1 MILDKIEPITI
12 FSAKIASKKD
22 LYIENDLILFD
33 EVNELP
39 LPAESRKMGCI
50 LLALCLKGHA
60 EYIVDT
66 DKLIVHPN
74 DLVIINEGQLT
85 EDYKL
90 SEDCSGI
97 AIMLSQDFLQE
108 IIEGVNEISSLFLFS
123 RTHPILSLQP
133 EEVNAIINYFQ
144 LLKEKV
150 QNKNHH
156 FRKDTVRM
164 LISSMIYDVSNA
176 IYRIQHINIKRQS
189 RGEIILAKF
198 IYLVEQNFK
207 SERRVSWYAQKLCI
221 TPKYLSEIIKQ
232 VSHRTPNEWIDYYVT
247 RELKVLLKNSGKSIK
262 EITLEMNFANQSFL
276 GKFFKEHVG
285 MSPTEYRRLH

>member
-74 DLVIINEGQLT
+74 DLMIINEGQLT

-108 IIEGVNEISSLFLFS
+108 IIEGINEISSLFLFS

>member
-74 DLVIINEGQLT
+74 DLMIINEGQLT

-189 RGEIILAKF
+189 RLAKF

>member
-74 DLVIINEGQLT
+74 DLMIINEGQLT

-232 VSHRTPNEWIDYYVT
+232 VSHRTP
-247 RELKVLLKNSGKSIK
+247 RCC
-262 EITLEMNFANQSFL
+262 
-276 GKFFKEHVG
+276 
-285 MSPTEYRRLH
+285 

>member
-74 DLVIINEGQLT
+74 DLMIINEGQLT

-285 MSPTEYRRLH
+285 MTPTEYRRLH

>member
-74 DLVIINEGQLT
+74 DLMIINEGQLT

-221 TPKYLSEIIKQ
+221 TPKYLSEIVKQ

>member
-74 DLVIINEGQLT
+74 DLMIINEGQLT

-262 EITLEMNFANQSFL
+262 EITQEMNFANQSFL

>member
-74 DLVIINEGQLT
+74 DLMILNEGQLT

>member
-262 EITLEMNFANQSFL
+262 EITQEMNFANQSFL

>member
-74 DLVIINEGQLT
+74 DLMIINEGQLT

-90 SEDCSGI
+90 SED
-97 AIMLSQDFLQE
+97 F
-108 IIEGVNEISSLFLFS
+108 
-123 RTHPILSLQP
+123 
-133 EEVNAIINYFQ
+133 
-144 LLKEKV
+144 KELY
-150 QNKNHH
+150 Q
-156 FRKDTVRM
+156 
-164 LISSMIYDVSNA
+164 SMIVYDPEKD
-176 IYRIQHINIKRQS
+176 HHLK
-189 RGEIILAKF
+189 
-198 IYLVEQNFK
+198 
-207 SERRVSWYAQKLCI
+207 
-221 TPKYLSEIIKQ
+221 KYL
-232 VSHRTPNEWIDYYVT
+232 
-247 RELKVLLKNSGKSIK
+247 KVIG
-262 EITLEMNFANQSFL
+262 
-276 GKFFKEHVG
+276 
-285 MSPTEYRRLH
+285 

>member
-1 MILDKIEPITI
+1 
-12 FSAKIASKKD
+12 
-22 LYIENDLILFD
+22 
-33 EVNELP
+33 
-39 LPAESRKMGCI
+39 MGCI

-74 DLVIINEGQLT
+74 DLMIINEGQLT

>member
-74 DLVIINEGQLT
+74 DLMIINEGQLT